1 MEKRFTRIG
10 AMSFYNVPECPL
22 SIEEVGIWRDNEN
35 DVLFLSPKIKNEYN
49 QPVSKLTIGYAAN
62 NAEGKVIEE
71 EKGYVIDDIVEEDG
85 YFGDDLPITLQ
96 QNDVA
101 SGRFYLEEVTFADGY
116 IWAPEEDK
124 KEEDTEED
132 AEVTMVKT
140 LGGFGP
146 EGATFR
152 KIPLAAIIAQRT
164 TTQFITTIIA
174 VIVCVISLANCIA
187 FVRQSDDTITDQLIE
202 LMAEA
207 EFEEAKTDK
216 DAEAYIER
224 NHLVALSRK
233 LYIGVS
239 VLMGITILF
248 KLYMVFFLRET
259 KAHLKSTIVK
269 DETLTEV
276 VKRMNILSIIQLVLS
291 VLCNF
296 NFFGIFAGIS
306 GLSVASLHRRIMK
319 TKNREKAAKV

>member
-1 MEKRFTRIG
+1 
-10 AMSFYNVPECPL
+10 MSFHNVPDCPL
-22 SIEEVGIWRDNEN
+22 LIEEVGLWRDNEN
-35 DVLFLSPKIKNEYN
+35 DVLFLSPKIKNEYG
-49 QPVSKLTIGYAAN
+49 QSVLKLTIGYVASDAS
-62 NAEGKVIEE
+62 GKVIEE
-71 EKGYVIDDIVEEDG
+71 EEGYVIDDIAEENG
-85 YFGDDLPITLQ
+85 CFGQDLPITLQ
-96 QNDVA
+96 NAEAA
-101 SGRFYLEEVTFADGY
+101 SGKFHIEEVTFADGY
-116 IWAPEEDK
+116 IWAPGKEKKDEDA
-124 KEEDTEED
+124 EED

-152 KIPLAAIIAQRT
+152 KIPLSAIIAQRT
-164 TTQFITTIIA
+164 TTQLVTTIIA
-174 VIVCVISLANCIA
+174 VVMCVLSLANCIA
-187 FVRQSDDTITDQLIE
+187 FVRQSDEKITDQLIE
-202 LMAEA
+202 LMADA
-207 EFEEAKTDK
+207 EFEQAETDK
-216 DAEAYIER
+216 DAKEFIER
-224 NHLVALSRK
+224 NQLVDVSRQ

-259 KAHLKSTIVK
+259 KTQLKSTVIK

-276 VKRMNILSIIQLVLS
+276 VKRMNTLSIVQLVLS
-291 VLCNF
+291 ILCNF

>member
-10 AMSFYNVPECPL
+10 AMSFHNVPECPI
-22 SIEEVGIWRDNEN
+22 SIEEVGLWRDHEN
-35 DVLFLSPKIKNEYN
+35 DVLFLSPKMKNEYP
-49 QPVSKLTIGYAAN
+49 QTVSKLIIGYTAN
-62 NAEGKVIEE
+62 DVAGTVIEE

-85 YFGDDLPITLQ
+85 CFGQDLPITLQ
-96 QNDVA
+96 QNEVA

-116 IWAPEEDK
+116 IWAPEEEK
-124 KEEDTEED
+124 KEDEPEED

-152 KIPLAAIIAQRT
+152 KIPLSAIIAQRT

-174 VIVCVISLANCIA
+174 VIVCVLSLANCIA
-187 FVRQSDDTITDQLIE
+187 FVRQSDEKITDQLVE

-216 DAEAYIER
+216 DAEAFIER
-224 NHLVALSRK
+224 NHLVSLSRK

-259 KAHLKSTIVK
+259 KTHLKSAIVK
-269 DETLTEV
+269 DEVLTVV
-276 VKRMNILSIIQLVLS
+276 VKRMNFLSIIQLVLS

-319 TKNREKAAKV
+319 TKNKERAAKV